1 MDQSSYNSKL
11 KEYVSSYEVSP
22 QIAKDAGYV
31 SEYDVPVG
39 YGRFDDSNNPPKA
52 LTNMT
57 FTEVF
62 DYQKTLIKNSKG
74 KLKNV
79 DPSLG
84 SSAVGRWQIIG
95 PTLKRLKIKL
105 GLQDSDKFTK
115 SVQDQMFNILLDEAG
130 QAKFKQGKI
139 TANQFQDNLSKI
151 WASIPNSKGVSTY
164 SQPAQSATVPL
175 PTSPVPRQRPSGID
189 DELPE
194 NQIMDTVLQTV
205 PDARPEE
212 VKEAIDR
219 LQGTITLDEI
229 RALGARE
236 KAIMSSIL
244 DAPPVPRER
253 PVSEEEQQQPTF
265 APKLTSDTGYTQD
278 SYLYRPTPT
287 PMGP

>member
-1 MDQSSYNSKL
+1 
-11 KEYVSSYEVSP
+11 
-22 QIAKDAGYV
+22 
-31 SEYDVPVG
+31 
-39 YGRFDDSNNPPKA
+39 
-52 LTNMT
+52 
-57 FTEVF
+57 
-62 DYQKTLIKNSKG
+62 
-74 KLKNV
+74 
-79 DPSLG
+79 
-84 SSAVGRWQIIG
+84 
-95 PTLKRLKIKL
+95 
-105 GLQDSDKFTK
+105 
-115 SVQDQMFNILLDEAG
+115 
-130 QAKFKQGKI
+130 
-139 TANQFQDNLSKI
+139 
-151 WASIPNSKGVSTY
+151 
-164 SQPAQSATVPL
+164 
-175 PTSPVPRQRPSGID
+175 
-189 DELPE
+189 
-194 NQIMDTVLQTV
+194 MDTVLQTV